1 MFYYTI
7 QSFEKCLRNENRV
20 EDITFAYHMLEK
32 DEKFKLNQYQ
42 KIIKQW
48 LPLDIFEIHKIN
60 DYEIISN
67 SILRY
72 NEIH

>member
-1 MFYYTI
+1 MENVT
-7 QSFEKCLRNENRV
+7 FE
-20 EDITFAYHMLEK
+20 YHMLEK

-48 LPLDIFEIHKIN
+48 LPLDIFEIQKIN
-60 DYEIISN
+60 DYEIITN

>member
-1 MFYYTI
+1 
-7 QSFEKCLRNENRV
+7 
-20 EDITFAYHMLEK
+20 MLEK
-32 DEKFKLNQYQ
+32 DEKLKLNQYQ

-48 LPLDIFEIHKIN
+48 LPLDIFEIQKIN